1 MNIKFKSIDGY
12 FEKTLAINEIKN
24 LKHIK
29 KKKIN
34 SIIGKGNSISKIPF
48 VEDVE
53 LTNVNLLNYFNTNYY
68 FFFIQKFK

>member
-1 MNIKFKSIDGY
+1 MNKKFKSIDGY
-12 FEKTLAINEIKN
+12 FEKNLVIDEIKN
-24 LKHIK
+24 LKYIK

-53 LTNVNLLNYFNTNYY
+53 LTSVNLSNYFKLDKKK
-68 FFFIQKFK
+68 ILLK